1 MPGRRIGKLVAGG
14 NSLSK
19 EMAVYGS
26 VVTSGVSR
34 PCSCG
39 RGIAA
44 LGGWQAGKHAHIALR
59 SLHAL
64 HCMHCIGCTACTA
77 RIALRCLCRTHCPPG
92 RAAAYLTCA
101 AANGRRPR
109 GRCWQPI
116 GWQEPGAAQ
125 KQRSRALPAQKLPAE
140 IRGAGDGDGAGTGGE
155 RRRQQQQAETER
167 QTDREGLDAKAAR
180 EEEKN

>member
-1 MPGRRIGKLVAGG
+1 
-14 NSLSK
+14 
-19 EMAVYGS
+19 MAVYGS

-44 LGGWQAGKHAHIALR
+44 LGGWQAGKHAYIALR
-59 SLHAL
+59 SLHVL
-64 HCMHCIGCTACTA
+64 HCMHCTGCTACTA
-77 RIALRCLCRTHCPPG
+77 RIALRCLCCTHCPPG

-116 GWQEPGAAQ
+116 GWQELGAAQ

-140 IRGAGDGDGAGTGGE
+140 IRGAGAGDGAGTGGE
-155 RRRQQQQAETER
+155 RRRRQQQQAETER

>member
-64 HCMHCIGCTACTA
+64 HWVYCMYCTHCIALPVPHALPA
-77 RIALRCLCRTHCPPG
+77 RPCCSLLDVRRGQWAPPPG
-92 RAAAYLTCA
+92 AVLAADWLAGAGRCAKTAEPSAAGSETAGRDQRSRGRGRSRDGRRAAAA
-101 AANGRRPR
+101 AA
-109 GRCWQPI
+109 
-116 GWQEPGAAQ
+116 A
-125 KQRSRALPAQKLPAE
+125 SRDRE
-140 IRGAGDGDGAGTGGE
+140 
-155 RRRQQQQAETER
+155 
-167 QTDREGLDAKAAR
+167 TDREGLDAKAAR